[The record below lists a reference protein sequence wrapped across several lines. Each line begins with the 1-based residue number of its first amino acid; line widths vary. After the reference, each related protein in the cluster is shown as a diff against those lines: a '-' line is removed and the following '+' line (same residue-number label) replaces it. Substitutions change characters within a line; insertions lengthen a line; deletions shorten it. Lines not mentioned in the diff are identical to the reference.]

1 MKIGILASTDRQQ
14 AWPKGSEADSQIS
27 WVQNSQDAAHFD
39 IFIDLNFDAYP
50 ERIRDYAGNSDTV
63 FLLSAVNH
71 TPEAALFKERLP
83 YWGEKIFGIN
93 AIPGF
98 LERSTLEISDP
109 FEIKDEVFETVQQS
123 LPFAHYEWVK
133 SRVGMVT
140 PRIVFM
146 IINEAYYTMQEGT
159 AAAPDIDTAMKLGTA
174 YPHGPFEWKDKC
186 GIANVYRTLEA
197 MYEDTK
203 EERYKIC
210 PALKTEYLT
219 AGIR

>member
-1 MKIGILASTDRQQ
+1 MKTGILASADRQN
-14 AWPKGSEADSQIS
+14 AWPTSSEAHSQIS

-39 IFIDLNFDAYP
+39 VFIDLNFDAHP
-50 ERIRDYAGNSDTV
+50 ERIRDYAGNTQTI

-71 TPEAALFKERLP
+71 TPEAALFQVGIP
-83 YWGEKIFGIN
+83 YQGEKLFGIN

-109 FEIKDEVFETVQQS
+109 FGKKEDVTEVLNK
-123 LPFAHYEWVK
+123 LP
-133 SRVGMVT
+133 RVGMVT

-174 YPHGPFEWKDKC
+174 YPHGPFEWKEKC

-219 AGIR
+219 GGAR

>member
-1 MKIGILASTDRQQ
+1 MKIGILASTDRRN
-14 AWPKGSEADSQIS
+14 AWPIGSEDHSQIS

-39 IFIDLNFDAYP
+39 LFIDLNFDSHP
-50 ERIRDYAGNSDTV
+50 ERISDYAGNYSTI
-63 FLLSAVNH
+63 FLLSAVNK
-71 TPEAALFKERLP
+71 TPEEALFNERLP
-83 YWGEKIFGIN
+83 YWSEKIFGIN

-109 FEIKDEVFETVQQS
+109 FGIKDEVFETVQNA
-123 LPFAHYEWVK
+123 LPFTHYEWVK

-159 AAAPDIDTAMKLGTA
+159 AAANDIDTAMKLGTA
-174 YPHGPFEWKDKC
+174 YPQGPFEWKDKC

-197 MYEDTK
+197 LYEDTK

-210 PALKTEYLT
+210 PALKTEYLK
-219 AGIR
+219 AGMH

>member
-1 MKIGILASTDRQQ
+1 MKTGILASTDRQH
-14 AWPKGSEADSQIS
+14 AWPKGSEAHSQIS
-27 WVQNSQDAAHFD
+27 WVQNSQDAAHFEL
-39 IFIDLNFDAYP
+39 FIDLNFDSHP
-50 ERIRDYAGNSDTV
+50 ERIRDYAGNMNTI
-63 FLLSAVNH
+63 FLLSAVNCV
-71 TPEAALFKERLP
+71 PESALFNERLP

-109 FEIKDEVFETVQQS
+109 FGIKDEVFDSVEHA
-123 LPFAHYEWVK
+123 LPFTHYEWVK
-133 SRVGMVT
+133 SRVGMIT

-146 IINEAYYTMQEGT
+146 IVNEAYYTLQEGT

-174 YPHGPFEWKDKC
+174 YPHGPFEWKEKC
-186 GIANVYRTLEA
+186 GIANVYHTLEA

-210 PALKTEYLT
+210 PALKTEYLK
-219 AGIR
+219 AGMH

>member
-1 MKIGILASTDRQQ
+1 MKIGILASIDRRN
-14 AWPKGSEADSQIS
+14 AWPSDSETHSQIS

-39 IFIDLNFDAYP
+39 IFIDLNFDTHP
-50 ERIRDYAGNSDTV
+50 ERIRDYAGNTKTI

-71 TPEAALFKERLP
+71 TPEAAFFDVGLP
-83 YWGEKIFGIN
+83 YGGEKIFGIN

-98 LERSTLEISDP
+98 LERTTLEITDP
-109 FEIKDEVFETVQQS
+109 FGKKDSVSEVLTK
-123 LPFAHYEWVK
+123 LPFTTLEWVK

-174 YPHGPFEWKDKC
+174 YPNGPFEWKDKC
-186 GIANVYRTLEA
+186 GIANVYRTLVA

-210 PALKTEYLT
+210 PALKSEYLT
-219 AGIR
+219 GSVR

>member
-1 MKIGILASTDRQQ
+1 MNIGILASTDRRN
-14 AWPKGSEADSQIS
+14 AWPSGSEAHSQIS
-27 WVQNSQDAAHFD
+27 WAQNSQDAAHFD
-39 IFIDLNFDAYP
+39 VFIDLNFDAHP
-50 ERIRDYAGNSDTV
+50 ERIRNYAGNTKTI
-63 FLLSAVNH
+63 FLLSAVNY
-71 TPEAALFKERLP
+71 TPEAAFFHAGIP
-83 YWGEKIFGIN
+83 FSGEKIFGIN

-98 LERSTLEISDP
+98 LERNTLEISDP
-109 FEIKDEVFETVQQS
+109 FGKKDETDDLLNK
-123 LPFAHYEWVK
+123 LPFSSLEWVK

-159 AAAPDIDTAMKLGTA
+159 AAAPDIDTAMRLGTA
-174 YPHGPFEWKDKC
+174 YPHGPFEWKAKC

-219 AGIR
+219 GGVC

>member
-1 MKIGILASTDRQQ
+1 MKTGILASTDRRN
-14 AWPKGSEADSQIS
+14 AWPTGSETHSQIS

-39 IFIDLNFDAYP
+39 VFIDLNFDAHP
-50 ERIRDYAGNSDTV
+50 ERIRDYAGNTQTL
-63 FLLSAVNH
+63 FLLSTVNH
-71 TPEAALFKERLP
+71 TPEAA
-83 YWGEKIFGIN
+83 GEKIFGIN

-98 LERSTLEISDP
+98 LERNTLEISDP
-109 FEIKDEVFETVQQS
+109 FGKKEDVSELLTQ
-123 LPFAHYEWVK
+123 LPFTSLEWVK

-174 YPHGPFEWKDKC
+174 YPHGPFEWKNKC
-186 GIANVYRTLEA
+186 GIINVYHTLSA
-197 MYEDTK
+197 LYEDTK

-210 PALKTEYLT
+210 PALKTEYLSGGST
-219 AGIR
+219 SL